1 MNLYNISEELLNFKF
16 EIDEETGEI
25 LNINDLDNLKMAF
38 NEKAE
43 NIIKYIKN
51 LNSDIDALKK
61 EEEMFAERRKSKEK
75 KINSLK
81 NYLSNIMIFNGAEK
95 LEFTSGVASFR
106 KSKSV
111 SIDNEFI
118 EWAKINNTDLLKY
131 KEPEVNKTAV
141 KEYLKNNE
149 CEFARI
155 IENKNLG
162 VK

>member
-16 EIDEETGEI
+16 NIDEETGEI

-51 LNSDIDALKK
+51 LDSEAVALKK
-61 EEEMFAERRKSKEK
+61 EEEMFAERRKAKEK

-81 NYLSNIMIFNGAEK
+81 TYLSNIMIFNGTEK

-106 KSKSV
+106 KSKAV

-118 EWAKINNTDLLKY
+118 EWAKNNNTDLLKY

-141 KEYLKNNE
+141 KEYLKDNE